1 MEWLLPSPRLLPR
14 KTVVRSSKLLPSSWD
29 CLSLAKVADGLH
41 GFQFDDLE
49 LFEFA
54 RVLAMVRKVVMAK
67 RHSFDRWS
75 ETGSGKHNRDQ
86 ARRVGLNRQMAEVEE
101 QTRAADEVSRVGD
114 VFGRFDIHFRLWLFR
129 TNFRR

>member
-1 MEWLLPSPRLLPR
+1 
-14 KTVVRSSKLLPSSWD
+14 
-29 CLSLAKVADGLH
+29 
-41 GFQFDDLE
+41 
-49 LFEFA
+49 
-54 RVLAMVRKVVMAK
+54 MAK

-114 VFGRFDIHFRLWLFR
+114 VLGGSTFTLGFGFFDQLSSMTIRCSRARTLERYSSSLSRSSLPRLERNELA
-129 TNFRR
+129 